1 MFCFCFSTLH
11 IQLGPLFCRLC
22 HAVRVLTSDQ
32 ATARASRR
40 QCLAKP
46 YGGRIPHRISCVTVF
61 LGHCCEKVVRLG
73 LPNIACTTLTKF
85 NQKCYNSTV
94 FQALC
99 SGTYEVAF
107 SKTWTPTKNVF
118 ESLYANMPLMHMPPS
133 GSQTWLS
140 TI

>member
-1 MFCFCFSTLH
+1 MRPAGSVSLNPTGGEF
-11 IQLGPLFCRLC
+11 
-22 HAVRVLTSDQ
+22 LTVS
-32 ATARASRR
+32 RAKQFLSVIV
-40 QCLAKP
+40 AK
-46 YGGRIPHRISCVTVF
+46 
-61 LGHCCEKVVRLG
+61 KVVRLG
-73 LPNIACTTLTKF
+73 PPNIACTTLTKF